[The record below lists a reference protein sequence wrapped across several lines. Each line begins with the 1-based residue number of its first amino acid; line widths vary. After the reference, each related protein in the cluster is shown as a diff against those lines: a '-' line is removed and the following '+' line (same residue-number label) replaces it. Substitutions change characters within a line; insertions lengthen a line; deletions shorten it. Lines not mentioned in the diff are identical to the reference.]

1 MLTMFIV
8 IILAIYTNVTSYY
21 ITNFSK
27 TIKEQEVKK
36 YSGIKLTRS
45 KNPDW

>member
-1 MLTMFIV
+1 MVTDSVM
-8 IILAIYTNVTSYY
+8 ILAIYTNVTSYY

-36 YSGIKLTRS
+36 HSGTKLTGS
-45 KNPDW
+45 MNPDR